1 MTPELIVLLA
11 SGLGLSG
18 AGVLWWR
25 QRGHPVHVNQVRTA
39 WVRAGRIVRFG
50 PVGATCLDLQPR
62 RTYSGGTFGA
72 LGIADGQLIFSG
84 HRDNACNLNLS
95 FTQLQRIGLTT
106 VSVLTGRVTAG
117 KRALAVHFTGPE
129 GWRVAT
135 FLLDKPV
142 EFAQTLSTNTGL
154 PVHDSGRQRE
164 DYGPARA
171 IRVIQDIYGEW
182 QEDREG
188 DLYLAPDR
196 LLFHWRNVI
205 PLIDIQRMD
214 VFQQAS
220 ANPLAADILRIEY
233 DTPTGEY
240 ENETTGF
247 LVRRAD
253 KWAEEI
259 AQRAEAP
266 ITIHTGRKRKAE

>member
-1 MTPELIVLLA
+1 M
-11 SGLGLSG
+11 
-18 AGVLWWR
+18 
-25 QRGHPVHVNQVRTA
+25 QH
-39 WVRAGRIVRFG
+39 
-50 PVGATCLDLQPR
+50 
-62 RTYSGGTFGA
+62 
-72 LGIADGQLIFSG
+72 
-84 HRDNACNLNLS
+84 
-95 FTQLQRIGLTT
+95 IGLTT
-106 VSVLTGRVTAG
+106 VPVLTGRAVASR
-117 KRALAVHFTGPE
+117 RALSVHFAGPQ

-142 EFAQTLSTNTGL
+142 EFADALSANARSAKIDL
-154 PVHDSGRQRE
+154 PVRDSGKKRE

-171 IRVIQDIYGEW
+171 IRAIQDIYGEW
-182 QEDREG
+182 QEDREN

-196 LLFHWRNVI
+196 LLFNWRDAI
-205 PLIDIQRMD
+205 PLNDIRRLD

-233 DTPTGEY
+233 DTPDGEY
-240 ENETTGF
+240 DHETTGF

-266 ITIHTGRKRKAE
+266 ITIHTGRKRKSE